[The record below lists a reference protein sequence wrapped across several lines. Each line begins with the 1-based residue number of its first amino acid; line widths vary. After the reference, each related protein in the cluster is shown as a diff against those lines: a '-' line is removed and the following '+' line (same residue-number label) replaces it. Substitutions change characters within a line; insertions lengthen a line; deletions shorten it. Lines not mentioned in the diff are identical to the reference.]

1 MDHLFA
7 LLVGAVVLGIV
18 IWLLV
23 PTSSSSAEQDD
34 GNRVIDPSDPRQ
46 IGLLIGMAGG
56 TLADAATARFALE
69 RFEQIHGRKATTRE
83 MALVVGLM
91 LGGDRAP

>member
-1 MDHLFA
+1 MNHLHA
-7 LLVGAVVLGIV
+7 VVVGAVALAIV
-18 IWLLV
+18 IWLIM
-23 PTSSSSAEQDD
+23 PSSSAAKQDD
-34 GNRVIDPSDPRQ
+34 ENRIIDPSDARQ

-56 TLADAATARFALE
+56 TLADATVARFALE

-91 LGGDRAP
+91 LGGDHTP